1 MLKLAPSQ
9 QQDSPIAMTEVF
21 VIRNQHG
28 HYWGK
33 SKAWVDGSHPRLVL
47 RTRYRDEAVNT
58 LFELSSKDIGL
69 RGDVLA
75 VELSERGEPVIE
87 PSQNPLPMDTAADG
101 AEQAGDQSGE
111 SPPNAGAAVPADT
124 ARSVEPTA

>member
-1 MLKLAPSQ
+1 M
-9 QQDSPIAMTEVF
+9 
-21 VIRNQHG
+21 
-28 HYWGK
+28 
-33 SKAWVDGSHPRLVL
+33 DGSHPRLVL